1 MKLSNLF
8 LPVCLSLG
16 ILAGCGEGEDE
27 TTTTSAASSAVTC
40 NDAAAQVEGPQPDKS
55 SIENLFG
62 CVTFSH
68 VSSDGENKFEK
79 SVVFSAE
86 SEGDVI
92 VGGRT
97 VRGESGSSL
106 VMCAEL
112 AFGQADFL
120 CLISG
125 LFNNNDKYVI
135 TMDSQFK
142 GSGTHQFCIG
152 TAGCQGDAPEGFES
166 PENDA
171 TMTIVRNN
179 AVATSE
185 TTLNG
190 LPISAIEAADFKMA
204 DALQFSTVKQAD
216 NTQTNLAHQAFLLQ
230 VEEAL
235 QATIAE

>member
-1 MKLSNLF
+1 MKLSTLF

-62 CVTFSH
+62 CVTFSYI
-68 VSSDGENKFEK
+68 SSDGENTHED
-79 SVVFSAE
+79 SVIFSAD

-92 VGGRT
+92 AGGRS
-97 VRGESGSSL
+97 VRAESGSSL
-106 VMCAEL
+106 VSCAEL
-112 AFGQADFL
+112 AFGPADFL

-125 LFNNNDKYVI
+125 LFNTSEKYVI

-142 GSGTHQFCIG
+142 GSGTRQFCVG
-152 TAGCQGDAPEGFES
+152 TSGCLDNSPLGFDS

-216 NTQTNLAHQAFLLQ
+216 NTQTNPAHQAFLLQ